1 MAAILI
7 IDDDKMICETL
18 SRIFKEMGHETT
30 YALTLE
36 KGRRA
41 AREGAPDIVFLD
53 VRLPDG
59 NGLKSLPDIQNTP
72 SNPEIIILTGYAD
85 PDGAELAME
94 NNAWDYLKKPASM
107 DTITLVLSQA
117 LQYRG
122 EKQTSRPAIA
132 LKREGIIGK
141 SPALE
146 ASLDLV
152 ARSAGGVA
160 NILVS
165 GETGTGKEIFS
176 RAIHANSARA
186 GANFVV
192 VDCGSLPE
200 TLMESLLFGHT
211 KGAFTGADRAEEGL
225 VKNAAGGTLF
235 LDEIGELS
243 LKTQK
248 IFLRVL
254 QERRFYPVGA
264 VKEVK
269 SDFRL
274 ISASNRNLDE
284 MVEAGTFR
292 ADLLFRLRTINIE
305 LPPLRDRTG
314 DVKELSIH
322 HMLTLCESH
331 NVGMKGFATN
341 FFHYLEAY
349 DWPGNVREL
358 FSVLEWTLAQAL
370 HEQTIF
376 PKHLP
381 GSIRARVTR
390 SHFNE
395 QVEEEARPE
404 SAVDL
409 PEELPP
415 WREYRGALIAEGEKR
430 YLREVI
436 SRTGGNVKK
445 ASRLSGIS
453 SPRLYELL
461 RKHHISTR

>member
-1 MAAILI
+1 MAFILI

-18 SRIFKEMGHETT
+18 SRIFKEMGHETA

-36 KGRRA
+36 KGRLA
-41 AREGAPDIVFLD
+41 AREAAPDVVFLD

-59 NGLKSLPDIQNTP
+59 NGLKALPDIQNSP
-72 SNPEIIILTGYAD
+72 SGPEVIILTGYAD

-107 DTITLVLSQA
+107 DNITLVLNQA
-117 LQYRG
+117 LQYRS
-122 EKQTSRPAIA
+122 EKQASQPTIS

-141 SPALE
+141 STTLE
-146 ASLDLV
+146 ACLDLV

-165 GETGTGKEIFS
+165 GETGTGKELFS
-176 RAIHANSARA
+176 RAIHINSARA
-186 GANFVV
+186 DANFVV

-211 KGAFTGADRAEEGL
+211 KGAYTGADKAEDGL

-274 ISASNRNLDE
+274 ISASNRNLDK
-284 MVEAGTFR
+284 MVEDGTFR

-305 LPPLRDRTG
+305 LPPLRERTG

-322 HMLTLCESH
+322 HMLKLCESH
-331 NVGMKGFATN
+331 NVGMKGFAPN
-341 FFHYLEAY
+341 FFNYLDAY
-349 DWPGNVREL
+349 EWPGNVREL
-358 FSVLEWTLAQAL
+358 FGVLEWTLAQAL

-376 PKHLP
+376 PRHLP
-381 GSIRARVTR
+381 GAIRASVTR
-390 SHFNE
+390 SHFKE
-395 QVEEEARPE
+395 PEEEPVPE
-404 SAVDL
+404 RGAAF
-409 PEELPP
+409 PEELPL
-415 WREYRGALIAEGEKR
+415 WKEYRAALIADGEQR
-430 YLREVI
+430 YLRELI
-436 SRTGGNVKK
+436 SRTEGNVKK

>member
-1 MAAILI
+1 MAKILI
-7 IDDDKMICETL
+7 IDDDNLICETL
-18 SRIFKEMGHETT
+18 SRIFKGMGHETN

-36 KGRRA
+36 KGREE
-41 AREGAPDIVFLD
+41 ARGWDPDIIFLD

-59 NGLKSLPDIQNTP
+59 NGLENLPEIQDSP
-72 SNPEIIILTGYAD
+72 SNPEVIILTGYAD
-85 PDGAELAME
+85 PDGAELAIE

-107 DTITLVLSQA
+107 DTITQVLNQA
-117 LQYRG
+117 LQYRR
-122 EKQTSRPAIA
+122 EKQTSQPTIS

-146 ASLDLV
+146 ACLDLV

-160 NILVS
+160 NILIS
-165 GETGTGKEIFS
+165 GETGTGKELFA
-176 RAIHANSARA
+176 RTIHANSARSRS
-186 GANFVV
+186 NFVV

-211 KGAFTGADRAEEGL
+211 KGAFTGADKAEDGL
-225 VKNAAGGTLF
+225 IKNAAGGTLF

-264 VKEVK
+264 VKEIK

-284 MVEAGTFR
+284 MVEAGSFR
-292 ADLLFRLRTINIE
+292 ADVLFRLRTINIE
-305 LPPLRDRTG
+305 LPPRRERTG
-314 DVKELSIH
+314 DVKELSIDY
-322 HMLTLCESH
+322 MLKLSESH
-331 NVGMKGFATN
+331 QVGMKGFAPN
-341 FFHYLEAY
+341 FFKFLEAY

-358 FSVLEWTLAQAL
+358 FSVLEWTMTQAL

-381 GSIRARVTR
+381 AHVRTRVAR
-390 SHFNE
+390 SHFH
-395 QVEEEARPE
+395 EEAEEDTPPE
-404 SAVDL
+404 TANDL
-409 PEELPP
+409 PDELPP
-415 WREYRGALIAEGEKR
+415 WKEYRTSLIAEGEKR
-430 YLREVI
+430 YLRALI
-436 SRTGGNVKK
+436 SRTDGNVKK
-445 ASRLSGIS
+445 ASGLSGIS
-453 SPRLYELL
+453 APRLYELL
-461 RKHHISTR
+461 RKHQIPTR